1 MTRII
6 IYQSEAWHNFHTHQD
21 KWLNRESTV
30 VIPDYVSKQNV
41 AKAFAYVQI
50 DAIFTIPELI
60 ALYLQNH
67 GGKGLIL
74 PHVMES
80 IIGSIMTEEFV
91 PYLKMQNYR
100 QGYIRALT
108 EFICNFRSTSLLD
121 LETALSRFKTES
133 FSFKEKDLIKIYAE
147 YEKKLPDFGF
157 DLRSGLSEFLINTN
171 SDNIYPNLGIGA
183 TRHIVFL
190 GFDYLSPLE
199 IEFIYAVFK
208 YVHQAGFL
216 FCADA
221 AASDQAMYIQGS
233 ITRLLKRLKTLDGQH
248 KILPP
253 SHQNFFS
260 ELSINI
266 FKAGPSVNI
275 KTRDRTVAIFQAN
288 SRFQEVISIARQIK
302 ELIETGT
309 APDKIRIAAPAYTLY
324 SSIIEEVFP
333 GYHLPFTLEKGVP
346 LLRFPLAKLILHL
359 VNQGVSQN
367 RYHLRE
373 KILSSQYVS
382 FCEEVL
388 PQDLEKYQR
397 DMGVQLLPQEKLEQS
412 IKPGI
417 YRLDYNFL
425 KNIRRESYRTVKP
438 VAGIPQIEV
447 VKRYVKGLSW
457 KNDTEKDFR
466 LGHCLIQFYLL
477 ARVEKVLSSWQAKM
491 SATEFKNVVQQ
502 MLHHLHIAK
511 NIESLGAASQMLN
524 IRARDGAV
532 LTRVNLL
539 LEEMEVS
546 LAAAKQSPAGKFTL
560 TELAHIFARLM
571 DDASLFSEEYAP
583 GADTGIAIQPI
594 LWGQYENWEYTFIC
608 GMVDGEFPA
617 KESFNFLQPKKEGLG
632 LGQTYTS
639 VDYGRNRFYQ
649 LIRST
654 SNALFLSHP
663 LSDNGKRLAP
673 SPFIKEIERC
683 IAAGFSARDTAE
695 IAASRDKLY
704 SRREKLLF
712 MGKNVD
718 HHYEKVQ
725 PLLKELMNEDEIVFN
740 NIVEI
745 MRFDGLTLAATG
757 FSEFDGLFC
766 QETCTVEPST
776 GLPLAM
782 LKERVSNIAFTPA
795 VLERYAACP
804 MRFFFD
810 DILSLKLEPDF
821 EPDTTETGIL
831 VRSILKEYTD
841 KACKAKKVPDNAPLF
856 FLEAVNRHLKER
868 EEEGMDA
875 FHARF
880 LNGLA
885 AGLGQQEGKRRGLLY
900 AFLQYEQ
907 NGPDFLSP
915 YLPQQAG
922 VIKLDQ
928 GLNIQ
933 VEIDRVDLAGATGYL
948 LPLLYTMA
956 GTRDPVKLRRGLQF
970 DLPLAI
976 LLCMDYIAAK
986 KIDRNVGG
994 AGQYQV
1000 KTAKAIK
1007 RSSYFALECLRGKR
1021 QTDTSPGQPVFS
1033 GQREGFVSEGEFY
1046 QALDKIQGHIRFLYR
1061 LMQKGI
1067 FHLPL
1072 CLAKEQ
1078 SCPNCSFGR
1087 LCRKDQLRLE
1097 KLKNNIK
1104 DDSLTAEEVYLVRN
1118 IF

>member
-1 MTRII
+1 MTRVTF
-6 IYQSEAWHNFHTHQD
+6 YQSEAWHNFHSYQNE
-21 KWLNRESTV
+21 WLNRESTV
-30 VIPDYVSKQNV
+30 VVIPDYVSKRNV
-41 AKAFAYVQI
+41 AKAFAYLNA

-60 ALYLQNH
+60 ARYLQYR

-91 PYLKMQNYR
+91 PYLKMENYR
-100 QGYIRALT
+100 QGYIRALK
-108 EFICNFRSTSLLD
+108 EFICNFRNTSLLN

-133 FSFKEKDLIKIYAE
+133 LSFKEKDLIKIYAE
-147 YEKKLPDFGF
+147 YERRLPDFGF
-157 DLRSGLSEFLINTN
+157 DLRSGLSEFLNNTN
-171 SDNIYPNLGIGA
+171 SDSIYPNLGIS
-183 TRHIVFL
+183 TNRHIVFL

-208 YVHQAGFL
+208 YVYQASFL

-221 AASDQAMYIQGS
+221 AASDQAMHIQGS
-233 ITRLLKRLKTLDGQH
+233 ITKLLKRSNPLDGQH

-253 SHQNFFS
+253 SQQNFFS

-266 FKAGPSVNI
+266 FKADPSVNI
-275 KTRDRTVAIFQAN
+275 ITADTTVAIFQAN

-309 APDKIRIAAPAYTLY
+309 APDKIRIVAPAYTLY

-367 RYHLRE
+367 PYHLRE

-382 FCEEVL
+382 FSEEVL
-388 PQDLEKYQR
+388 PQNLAKYQR
-397 DMGVQLLPQEKLEQS
+397 DLGVQLLPQEKLEQA
-412 IKPGI
+412 IKPGS

-438 VAGIPQIEV
+438 VPGIPQFEV
-447 VKRYVKGLSW
+447 VKRYVNGLSW
-457 KNDTEKDFR
+457 KNDAEKDSR
-466 LGHCLIQFYLL
+466 LGHCLVQFYLL
-477 ARVEKVLSSWQAKM
+477 DRVEKVLSSWQAKI
-491 SATEFKNVVQQ
+491 SATEFKKVLQQ
-502 MLHHLHIAK
+502 MLHRLHVAK
-511 NIESLGAASQMLN
+511 NIEPLGATSQILK

-532 LTRVNLL
+532 LARINLL
-539 LEEMEVS
+539 LEEMEFS
-546 LAAAKQSPAGKFTL
+546 LATTKQSSAGKFTL
-560 TELAHIFARLM
+560 TELVRIFTRLM

-583 GADTGIAIQPI
+583 GADTGITIQPI
-594 LWGQYENWEYTFIC
+594 IRGQYENWDYTFIC

-632 LGQTYTS
+632 LGQAYTG

-654 SNALFLSHP
+654 TNALFLSHP

-683 IAAGFSARDTAE
+683 IPAKRSARDTAE

-712 MGKNVD
+712 IGKNVD
-718 HHYEKVQ
+718 HRYENVQ
-725 PLLKELMNEDEIVFN
+725 PLLKELKHEDEIFFD

-745 MRFDGLTLAATG
+745 MRFDGLTLAAT

-766 QETCTVEPST
+766 QETVTAKPSAS
-776 GLPLAM
+776 PLAM
-782 LKERVSNIAFTPA
+782 LKEKVNNITFTPV

-821 EPDTTETGIL
+821 DSDTTETGIL

-841 KACKAKKVPDNAPLF
+841 KACKAKRVPEDAPLF
-856 FLEAVNRHLKER
+856 FLEAVNQHLKER

-880 LNGLA
+880 LKGLA
-885 AGLGQQEGKRRGLLY
+885 AGLNQQEVKRRGLLY

-915 YLPQQAG
+915 YLPQLMG
-922 VIKLDQ
+922 VIKLDE
-928 GLNIQ
+928 GLKIQ
-933 VEIDRVDLAGATGYL
+933 VEVDRVDLTGATGYL
-948 LPLLYTMA
+948 IPFLYTMA
-956 GTRDPVKLRRGLQF
+956 GTRDPAKLRRGLQF

-986 KIDRNVGG
+986 KIGGNVGG

-1007 RSSYFALECLRGKR
+1007 RNSYFAIDRLRAKR
-1021 QTDTSPGQPVFS
+1021 QADTNPDQPIFS
-1033 GQREGFVSEGEFY
+1033 GQREGFLSEDKFY
-1046 QALDKIQGHIRFLYR
+1046 QALDEIQGQIRLLYR
-1061 LMQKGI
+1061 LMQKGV

-1072 CLAKEQ
+1072 CLTKEQ
-1078 SCPNCSFGR
+1078 SCLNCSFGR

-1097 KLKNNIK
+1097 KFKSNIK